1 MTDLADNKYVIGF
14 LIKTENKGEAMKL
27 VKILLIIFVAAGLIV
42 GCQSAKEKAYHSE
55 KEVNEERLE
64 LIEQYKDCMEKAD
77 KDKEKESEC
86 EQYLK
91 AADAL
96 K

>member
-1 MTDLADNKYVIGF
+1 
-14 LIKTENKGEAMKL
+14 MKL

-42 GCQSAKEKAYHSE
+42 ACQSAKEKAYDSE
-55 KEVNEERLE
+55 KAINEERLE
-64 LIEQYKDCMEKAD
+64 LIKQYKDCMEKAD